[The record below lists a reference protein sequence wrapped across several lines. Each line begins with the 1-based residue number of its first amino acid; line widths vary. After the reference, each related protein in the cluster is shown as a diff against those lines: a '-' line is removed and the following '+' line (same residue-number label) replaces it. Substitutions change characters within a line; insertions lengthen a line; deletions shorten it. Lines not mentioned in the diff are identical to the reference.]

1 MDISSGPDRSAA
13 EAGEFV
19 AANAG
24 DGVLSVEPLS
34 AWNSGVFR
42 VFLRGGGTV
51 IVKSYGEGRKERADV
66 EFRALRFLGANGLK
80 RVPAPLFRSPDG
92 SLCAYG
98 ELEGRKLRPEQ
109 IGRRE
114 TGSAVSL
121 LAEIAALS
129 SSPGA
134 EALPAAAEACFTVDG
149 YLLNVDRRLD
159 SLRGAAA
166 SGGYA
171 ELSAFLDEAAVFRK
185 EAAGYARKACA
196 ARGLLPGA
204 ELRREARILSPSD
217 VGFHNILT
225 DEGGTARFVDFEYFG
240 WDDPAKTAADFIL
253 EPAVPFPAGLRGFF
267 LERFAESVPVDPDF
281 RKRLS
286 VIFPLLGLKWALIM
300 LNDFLP
306 SSPRR
311 RAMTAGELGTHL
323 AGQLGKAGAMLRSV
337 AAQYAEFAVLAAGAA
352 A

>member
-1 MDISSGPDRSAA
+1 MDISSGSDRSAA
-13 EAGEFV
+13 LAGEF
-19 AANAG
+19 AAARLG

-51 IVKSYGEGRKERADV
+51 IVKAYGEGRRARADV
-66 EFRALRFLGANGLK
+66 EFRALEFLRAGGLK

-98 ELEGRKLRPEQ
+98 DLKGRKLRPEE

-129 SSPGA
+129 SAPGA

-166 SGGYA
+166 SGGRA
-171 ELSAFLDEAAVFRK
+171 DLAAFLEEAEIFRK
-185 EAAGYARKACA
+185 EAAGYVREACA

-204 ELRREARILSPSD
+204 ELSREARILSPSD
-217 VGFHNILT
+217 VGFHNILA
-225 DEGGTARFVDFEYFG
+225 DAGGTARFVDFEYFG
-240 WDDPAKTAADFIL
+240 WDDPAKTAADFML

-267 LERFAESVPVDPDF
+267 LEKFAESVPVDPDF
-281 RKRLS
+281 RKRLA
-286 VIFPLLGLKWALIM
+286 VVFPLLGLKWALII

-311 RAMTAGELGTHL
+311 RAMTAGELGPHL
-323 AGQLGKAGAMLRSV
+323 AGQLGKAAAMLRSV
-337 AAQYAEFAVLAAGAA
+337 AAQYTEFAVLAAGAA